1 VTAKR
6 AKPLAFAF
14 AFALTMPSAWAN
26 EGVTIERA
34 TVPWSELERLLRREG
49 APPPPR
55 AAPRAYAVPSLEV
68 TGEIDSPRAQLAITL
83 DVEILADRWTLAPLL
98 PARLSVARAT
108 VNSPEGRRGLLVRDP
123 GGVSL
128 AADGPGR
135 YHIELEAEGTLD
147 HGRLAV
153 APPGLSG
160 GRTRLIV
167 RGADSIAGR
176 TAFRTSPGPDGA
188 LVAEAALGP
197 YGLDLQLAGAPPT
210 ASEAGT
216 TVEDLEAITVLSLG
230 GGGVTRLLFQAGAED
245 GFLELALPPGARLWR
260 VYAAGAALPVTSV
273 AHGETIRLPL
283 KKPSR
288 IELAFTFEAPPLGIR
303 GRYHLELPRLPVP
316 VRGARWQVWL
326 PSGLRY
332 GAPQAAMSTA
342 RCDGAPPGSA
352 RPRTPIAPVG
362 SCFGFERPVLE
373 PGRAYVEGT
382 YDQPF

>member
-1 VTAKR
+1 VSR
-6 AKPLAFAF
+6 PLAWAFSALVFAW
-14 AFALTMPSAWAN
+14 PSGARTN

-68 TGEIDSPRAQLAITL
+68 TGEIDSARAQLEITV
-83 DVEILADRWTLAPLL
+83 DVEVLADRWTIAPLL

-108 VNSPEGRRGLLVRDP
+108 VNAPDGRRGLLVRDP

-135 YHIELEAEGTLD
+135 YHVELEAEGTLD
-147 HGRLAV
+147 HGRLTV

-160 GRTRLIV
+160 GRTRLTV
-167 RGADSIAGR
+167 RGADSIGGK
-176 TAFRTSPGPDGA
+176 TGFRTSAAPDGA
-188 LVAEAALGP
+188 LLAEAALGP
-197 YGLDLQLAGAPPT
+197 YGLDLQLGGAPPT
-210 ASEAGT
+210 RSEAGT
-216 TVEDLEAITVLSLG
+216 TVEDLEAVTVLSLG
-230 GGGVTRLLFQAGAED
+230 GGGVTRLLFHAGADD
-245 GFLELALPPGARLWR
+245 GALELALPPGARLWR
-260 VYAAGAALPVTSV
+260 VYVAGAALPAASV
-273 AHGETIRLPL
+273 ARGDGIRLPL
-283 KKPSR
+283 KKASLV
-288 IELAFTFEAPPLGIR
+288 ELAFTFDAPPLGIR

-326 PSGLRY
+326 PGGLRY
-332 GAPQAAMSTA
+332 GAPQAALSPA
-342 RCDGAPPGSA
+342 RCDGAPSST

-373 PGRAYVEGT
+373 PGRAYVEGV
-382 YDQPF
+382 YDQPL